1 MPATADVKWPLV
13 AAQDWSQHFGKFWNE
28 QSVLSNGTSA
38 GPSPNAWNT
47 PLPLNAT
54 GGPVVAASAHAGLP
68 PKKVR
73 DDDEVRRLKKALAA
87 QKMEIGGLNKKLHR
101 LKKQASD
108 DTAALDDTA
117 AGQGGDIAELI
128 TTLRTLTTTLN
139 KVVPSL
145 LTLTQTPSL
154 QSVLVGAVADDT
166 SEAQHYETWKA
177 NREAQKLA
185 TTMAPMIAAIVKKEI
200 NALVA
205 PSSGG
210 LNPYET
216 EYYDRMAKVSGL
228 GQ

>member
-1 MPATADVKWPLV
+1 MAARRKTAHVTRAAGGVHLLQRLTTRAAGGVPLLQRLTTSV
-13 AAQDWSQHFGKFWNE
+13 A
-28 QSVLSNGTSA
+28 SV
-38 GPSPNAWNT
+38 SPRSRRTDGDN
-47 PLPLNAT
+47 
-54 GGPVVAASAHAGLP
+54 PVHRASRGP
-68 PKKVR
+68 PKP
-73 DDDEVRRLKKALAA
+73 EA
-87 QKMEIGGLNKKLHR
+87 Q
-101 LKKQASD
+101 
-108 DTAALDDTA
+108 
-117 AGQGGDIAELI
+117 GQFPAYHIS
-128 TTLRTLTTTLN
+128 TLN